1 MIEWLAELTKDTFF
15 EFSVIIALGAL
26 LAMFGQFLKQPL
38 IVTFIA
44 LGIIL
49 GPSVLDVVH
58 SKENIHLLAEIGI
71 AILLFIVGLK
81 LDLRIIKSV
90 GKIAL
95 LTGLGQV
102 IFTSLFGYLI
112 GVALGFSALHSFYIA
127 VALTFSSTIII
138 VKLLSDKKEIDS
150 LHGQIAIGFLIVQDI
165 VVILV
170 MIVLSAIGK
179 EGEESLTYDI
189 IKTFAS
195 GTLLLGIALAS
206 MKWILPRLSQ
216 FLAKSQEMLTLFAIA
231 WAVSLAAAGELMG
244 FSGEVG
250 AFLAGISLASSDYK
264 EVISSRLVSIRDFLL
279 LFFFVNLGSDLD
291 FSVIG
296 SQLNSAIIFSLFVLI
311 GNPII
316 VLIIM
321 GRMGYRKRTAFL
333 AGLTVAQI
341 SEFSLIF
348 AGLGLTVGHLTDEI
362 VGLITL
368 VGLITIGLSTYLIL
382 YSYPIYNFLSPV
394 LSIFEKKNP
403 TKENTDEITSSKK
416 FDIIIIGLGRFG
428 SKIAEIFDEYPE
440 ARYLGVDFDPELVKK
455 LQNKGKSTI
464 YGDIEDPDL
473 MSQIPYEDVKCIIN
487 TIGDPIY
494 ARHLMK
500 SLKRAGYKKS
510 IMLTANRDSDYEAM
524 LECGA
529 DKVLKPYEMAAK
541 NFYNS
546 QFKDILANNFDF
558 NTKNKNQ

>member
-1 MIEWLAELTKDTFF
+1 MIEWLAELTQDTFF
-15 EFSVIIALGAL
+15 EFAVILAFATL

-38 IVTFIA
+38 IVMFIA

-49 GPSVLDVVH
+49 GPAVLDIVH

-102 IFTSLFGYLI
+102 LFTSLFGYFI
-112 GVALGFSALHSFYIA
+112 GIGLGFSSLHSFYIA

-170 MIVLSAIGK
+170 MIILSAISK
-179 EGEESLTYDI
+179 DGEQSLTYDI
-189 IKTFAS
+189 IKTFIS
-195 GTLLLGIALAS
+195 GFILLAVALSA
-206 MKWILPRLSQ
+206 MKWVIPPLSQ

-231 WAVSLAAAGELMG
+231 WALTLAATGELMG

-250 AFLAGISLASSDYK
+250 AFLAGVSLASSDFK
-264 EVISSRLVSIRDFLL
+264 DIISSRLVSIRDFLL
-279 LFFFVNLGSDLD
+279 LFFFVNLGADLD

-296 SQLNSAIIFSLFVLI
+296 SQLNAAIIFSLFVLI

-348 AGLGLTVGHLTDEI
+348 AALGLTVGHLTDEI

-382 YSYPIYNFLSPV
+382 YSYQIYNFISPALKV
-394 LSIFEKKNP
+394 FERKNP
-403 TKENTDEITSSKK
+403 TKEDINLFENDK
-416 FDIIIIGLGRFG
+416 FDIIIFGLGRFG
-428 SKIAEIFDEYPE
+428 ERVAEMLDKHPE
-440 ARYLGVDFDPELVKK
+440 TNYLAVDFDPELVKIARE
-455 LQNKGKSTI
+455 KGRSVA
-464 YGDIEDPDL
+464 YGDIEDPELLD
-473 MSQIPYEDVKCIIN
+473 QVPYRHAKCIIN
-487 TIGDPIY
+487 TISEPIH
-494 ARHLMK
+494 ARYLMK
-500 SLKRAGYKKS
+500 ALKRVRYEGS
-510 IMLTANRDSDYEAM
+510 VILTATRERDFKELSEY
-524 LECGA
+524 GA
-529 DKVLKPYEMAAK
+529 NKVLKPYEMAAQ

-546 QFKDILANNFDF
+546 YFKDLI
-558 NTKNKNQ
+558 NKK

>member
-1 MIEWLAELTKDTFF
+1 MIEWLAELTQDTFF
-15 EFSVIIALGAL
+15 EFAVILAFATL

-38 IVTFIA
+38 IVMFIA

-49 GPSVLDVVH
+49 GPAVLDIVH

-102 IFTSLFGYLI
+102 LFTSLFGYFI
-112 GVALGFSALHSFYIA
+112 GIGLGFSSLHSFYIA

-170 MIVLSAIGK
+170 MIILSAISK
-179 EGEESLTYDI
+179 DGEQSLTYDI
-189 IKTFAS
+189 IKTFIS
-195 GTLLLGIALAS
+195 GFILLAVALSA
-206 MKWILPRLSQ
+206 MKWVIPPLSQ

-231 WAVSLAAAGELMG
+231 WALTLAATGELMG

-250 AFLAGISLASSDYK
+250 AFLAGVSLASSDFK
-264 EVISSRLVSIRDFLL
+264 DIISSRLVSIRDFLL
-279 LFFFVNLGSDLD
+279 LFFFVNLGADLD

-296 SQLNSAIIFSLFVLI
+296 SQLNAAIIFSLFVLI

-348 AGLGLTVGHLTDEI
+348 AALGLTVGHLTDEI

-382 YSYPIYNFLSPV
+382 YSYQIYNFISPALKV
-394 LSIFEKKNP
+394 FERKNP
-403 TKENTDEITSSKK
+403 TKEDINLFENDK
-416 FDIIIIGLGRFG
+416 FDIIIFGLGRFG
-428 SKIAEIFDEYPE
+428 ERVAEMLDEHPE
-440 ARYLGVDFDPELVKK
+440 TNYLAVDFDPELVKIARE
-455 LQNKGKSTI
+455 KGRNVA
-464 YGDIEDPDL
+464 YGDIEDPELLD
-473 MSQIPYEDVKCIIN
+473 QVPYRHAKCIIN
-487 TIGDPIY
+487 TISEPIH
-494 ARHLMK
+494 ARYLMK
-500 SLKRAGYKKS
+500 ALKRVEYEGS
-510 IMLTANRDSDYEAM
+510 VILTATRERDFKELSEY
-524 LECGA
+524 GA
-529 DKVLKPYEMAAK
+529 NKVLKPYEMAAQ

-546 QFKDILANNFDF
+546 YFKDLI
-558 NTKNKNQ
+558 NKK